1 LQLFNAALLPLCCH
15 GDHTDQLGELL
26 ALQSPIGIQKG
37 LRLRQRVAHQVTNA
51 VTGADQAGDGGVP
64 SDFVR
69 ERSVGA
75 SRWAAP

>member
-1 LQLFNAALLPLCCH
+1 MQLFDAALLPLCGHC
-15 GDHTDQLGELL
+15 DHTDQLGELL

-37 LRLRQRVAHQVTNA
+37 LRLHQRVAHQVTDA
-51 VTGADQAGDGGVP
+51 VTGADQTGDGGVP

>member
-1 LQLFNAALLPLCCH
+1 MQLFNAALFPLCGH
-15 GDHTDQLGELL
+15 GDHTDQLCQLL

-37 LRLRQRVAHQVTNA
+37 LRLRQRIAHQVTNA
-51 VTGADQAGDGGVP
+51 VTGADQTGDGGVP